1 MIRKNEWITKLELEK
16 IRRRLLQNE
25 KDIEK
30 NNNVNTSEWFYQ
42 DEENLH

>member
-30 NNNVNTSEWFYQ
+30 NNNDNTSEWFYQ